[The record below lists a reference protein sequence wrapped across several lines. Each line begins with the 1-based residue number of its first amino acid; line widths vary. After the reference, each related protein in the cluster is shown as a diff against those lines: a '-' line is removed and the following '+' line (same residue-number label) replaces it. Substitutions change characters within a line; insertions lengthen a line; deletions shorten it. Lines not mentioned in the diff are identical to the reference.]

1 MKKFALPIGVL
12 AILIAGVLFFMNQKE
27 EVVPTTN
34 NEKVVSDVQTEGDN
48 NVSEVSREEEQNN
61 KEVTKVASVE
71 VNETKEVNNE
81 KVIINPIT
89 GKTHPASYYDEVLVD
104 GYTYNNPAPI
114 PEDWIIEPATDE
126 YPATLDYEKMR
137 ATVSESYLL
146 PGRISTMFSMVPEHM
161 HGYTP
166 RILFLRNKDGFT
178 NKTEFL
184 EWLRQYTDSDIYFVA
199 QSKYNN
205 RGGGKNWNIFI
216 KEGSMDSIFDSYSK
230 LKTDSM
236 VSMRAWNQYLPQYRG
251 TKELQDAINATMNAI
266 TE

>member
-1 MKKFALPIGVL
+1 MKKFALPMGVL
-12 AILIAGVLFFMNQKE
+12 AIIIAGALFFINQKE
-27 EVVPTTN
+27 KVAPTAD
-34 NEKVVSDVQTEGDN
+34 NEIVVSDTQTEDAK
-48 NVSEVSREEEQNN
+48 VSEVS
-61 KEVTKVASVE
+61 KETEKTHEKSAKVDSDE
-71 VNETKEVNNE
+71 VSEKKELNNE

-89 GKTHPASYYDEVLVD
+89 EETHPVGFYDKVLED

-166 RILFLRNKDGFT
+166 RILFLRNKNGFT
-178 NKTEFL
+178 NKAEFL
-184 EWLRQYTDSDIYFVA
+184 DWLRQYTDSDIYFVSE
-199 QSKYNN
+199 SKYNN

-216 KEGSMDSIFDSYSK
+216 KEGSVDSIFDSYSK

-251 TKELQDAINATMNAI
+251 TKELQDAIDATNRAI